1 MPPEK
6 PFIHA
11 SEDFTIWLRY
21 GLVLQYYH
29 RNVFIPVFL
38 FPLFLFIPSLQGE
51 ESTFE
56 KNQTLRELF
65 FLTSDNFWRSFCFV
79 SLPLTCNNCFFLLS
93 ILEIVRDFFQFLQ
106 TATSDSIH
114 FPSGSE
120 RCGKKKQK
128 KRGIFHKHFFLQV
141 FSTYLYYAYLLSCI
155 FERKENLW

>member
-56 KNQTLRELF
+56 KIQTLRELF

-93 ILEIVRDFFQFLQ
+93 ILEIVGDFCRFSQS
-106 TATSDSIH
+106 ATSDFFRYLFLPVQSAV
-114 FPSGSE
+114 GTG
-120 RCGKKKQK
+120 GKKKVFFHTFFFK
-128 KRGIFHKHFFLQV
+128 FSVRNYTTLIFCP
-141 FSTYLYYAYLLSCI
+141 SS
-155 FERKENLW
+155 